1 MKKAILSIILLA
13 SGLLSGCS
21 SEESVSRPETIGQ
34 TGTLTFSFP
43 APRRSVTYA
52 DTPDESDP
60 LAATENEAAIN
71 DVTVYM
77 FQSSGELLLVARK
90 SASPTEVD
98 ARSVTFD
105 VNNFKSTGS
114 GYTFYAVANVS
125 GNITDNFVVGST
137 TLDGF
142 TSAVATATGTSPIPG
157 NNMLMVG
164 YTTIP
169 DLSAITESAYTIT
182 LRHRVAR
189 FDIYNVTEDDDATNN
204 NDQTSDETF
213 FEITRIHVTNTF
225 SAGYLTEE
233 PNGQDRPDPAAKVS
247 LRGLDAIDVSGVT
260 GINEGLAKGA
270 FYLWPGSLDKK
281 ENLNDESTLV
291 EVEGV
296 YTGDGKPV
304 VYKVLLAND
313 QPVEANKRYILKVSR
328 IDRTNLVFA
337 LEVSNWDDGET
348 ITAVPSVDAV
358 EYTDFSL
365 NSIELPDGE
374 DIDIDLSDNT
384 GDSEL
389 RFSTLSENRATGD
402 LTATLDLTVGTGY
415 YAVANDLTPV
425 AEGDPV
431 VTYAGAKVKQTY
443 KIILPKTTY
452 PVKGTLTIKEE
463 ATTKTQTFNITSVPV
478 YENTIRP
485 VLVEGNYSGSEPAVN
500 EVRYWAPVNVGATS
514 IIYSATVAGCGYIFQ
529 WGRNVPFI
537 YNNLGTIS
545 PDGAVSAELASTT
558 YANTFIK
565 NGIVPSD
572 WLTPANNGL
581 WSGDNAQGPCP
592 DGWRVPTETELTVLA
607 DAYVPANFRDNRLK
621 IPGKISGENLYL
633 PAGGISY
640 GSTGM
645 SYTQGESGRYWSSS
659 VSEDNAVNFS
669 FNASSPSISGTSRGN
684 GISVRCIQK

>member
-1 MKKAILSIILLA
+1 MKKSILSIILLA

-21 SEESVSRPETIGQ
+21 SEESVSRPEAIGQ

-43 APRRSVTYA
+43 SPRRSVTYA
-52 DTPDESDP
+52 EDDSD
-60 LAATENEAAIN
+60 LVATENEAAIN

-98 ARSVTFD
+98 TRSVTFD
-105 VNNFKSTGS
+105 VNNFKSTNS

-137 TLDGF
+137 TLDDF
-142 TSAVATATGTSPIPG
+142 TSAVATSTDTSPIQG
-157 NNMLMVG
+157 SNMLMVG

-204 NDQTSDETF
+204 NDPESDETF
-213 FEITRIHVTNTF
+213 FKITRIHVTNTF

-233 PNGQDRPDPAAKVS
+233 PNGQERPDPAAKVS

-260 GINEGLAKGA
+260 GINEGLAKSA

-291 EVEGV
+291 EVEGI

-313 QPVEANKRYILKVSR
+313 QPVVANKRYILKVSR
-328 IDRTNLVFA
+328 IDRTNLVFE

-358 EYTDFSL
+358 EYTGFSL

-389 RFSTLSENRATGD
+389 RFSTLSENRATGE
-402 LTATLDLTVGTGY
+402 LTATLNLTVGTGY
-415 YAVANDLTPV
+415 YTVANDLTPV

-431 VTYAGAKVKQTY
+431 VTYGGAKVRQTY

-463 ATTKTQTFNITSVPV
+463 ATAKTQTFNITSVPV
-478 YENTIRP
+478 YEDTEYRP
-485 VLVEGNYSGSEPAVN
+485 VFVGGK
-500 EVRYWAPVNVGATS
+500 YWAPVNVGATS
-514 IIYSATVAGCGYIFQ
+514 IEYNVNSPFEASGYAFQ
-529 WGRNVPFI
+529 WGRSYAKFI
-537 YNNLGTIS
+537 YGS
-545 PDGAVSAELASTT
+545 SGDAVQGPLSAETAASTT
-558 YANTFIK
+558 YATKFI
-565 NGIVPSD
+565 IASEVPND
-572 WLTPANNGL
+572 WLELENGETDNR
-581 WSGDNAQGPCP
+581 WQGDDAQGPCP
-592 DGWRVPTETELTVLA
+592 DGWRVPTGTELTVLKDKIEGA
-607 DAYVPANFRDNRLK
+607 GVTNNCIKVTGTDVDA
-621 IPGKISGENLYL
+621 GKYLYL
-633 PAGGISY
+633 PAAGGRDS
-640 GSTGM
+640 SSDM
-645 SYTQGESGRYWSSS
+645 WHNQGTVVYCWSST
-659 VSEDNAVNFS
+659 VEGTNAIRLRVDASTS
-669 FNASSPSISGTSRGN
+669 FVVATNRMRAC
-684 GISVRCIQK
+684 SVRCIQK

>member
-1 MKKAILSIILLA
+1 MKKSILSIILLA

-43 APRRSVTYA
+43 SPRRSVTYA
-52 DTPDESDP
+52 EDDSDP

-105 VNNFKSTGS
+105 VNNFKSTNS

-142 TSAVATATGTSPIPG
+142 TSAVATSTDTSPIQG
-157 NNMLMVG
+157 SNMLMVG

-189 FDIYNVTEDDDATNN
+189 FDIYNVTEDDDQTNN
-204 NDQTSDETF
+204 NDQAGDETF

-233 PNGQDRPDPAAKVS
+233 SNDQNRPDPAAKVS

-281 ENLNDESTLV
+281 ENLTDASTLV

-313 QPVEANKRYILKVSR
+313 QPVVANKRYILKVSR
-328 IDRTNLVFA
+328 IDRTNLVFE
-337 LEVSNWDDGET
+337 LEVSDWDDGET

-358 EYTDFSL
+358 EYIDFSL
-365 NSIELPDGE
+365 NSTVLPDGE

-415 YAVANDLTPV
+415 YTVANDLTPV

-431 VTYAGAKVKQTY
+431 VTYAGAKVRQTY

-478 YENTIRP
+478 YEDTEYRP
-485 VLVEGNYSGSEPAVN
+485 VPVEGNYSGSEPVVN

-514 IIYSATVAGCGYIFQ
+514 TVYNVNSPSETCGYYFQ
-529 WGRNVPFI
+529 WGRSYTQF
-537 YNNLGTIS
+537 GT
-545 PDGAVSAELASTT
+545 
-558 YANTFIK
+558 
-565 NGIVPSD
+565 
-572 WLTPANNGL
+572 
-581 WSGDNAQGPCP
+581 
-592 DGWRVPTETELTVLA
+592 
-607 DAYVPANFRDNRLK
+607 
-621 IPGKISGENLYL
+621 
-633 PAGGISY
+633 Y
-640 GSTGM
+640 GSTGDTFGGPVTATDAETT
-645 SYTQGESGRYWSSS
+645 YAGKFITNSS
-659 VSEDNAVNFS
+659 
-669 FNASSPSISGTSRGN
+669 
-684 GISVRCIQK
+684 